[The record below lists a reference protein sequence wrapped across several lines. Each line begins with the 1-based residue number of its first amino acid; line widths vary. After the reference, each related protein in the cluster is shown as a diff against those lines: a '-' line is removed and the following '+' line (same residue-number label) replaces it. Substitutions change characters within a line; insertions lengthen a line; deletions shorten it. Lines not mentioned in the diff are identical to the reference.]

1 MPISLLFS
9 QASWDFLHGAR
20 AYVSGQQTRAYK
32 CRRQGGNRELLRC
45 ADAVCVCDCNEL
57 LLVPQVATETT
68 DSRSRTEHESGD
80 MSQDS
85 RDDQGQLV
93 HLRPWAKQSM

>member
-1 MPISLLFS
+1 MIY
-9 QASWDFLHGAR
+9 LHGAR

-68 DSRSRTEHESGD
+68 DREQSKSGD

-85 RDDQGQLV
+85 L
-93 HLRPWAKQSM
+93 P